1 MKLNNKGYMLIEIVL
16 ASVIAVAVAY
26 FMTDLTIK
34 LKNKNDDLMV
44 KTLVSTDQ
52 AIIYNAIMKD
62 LYSGRYSNGISCS
75 DIEDK
80 IQINSADKIFKY
92 GNFTNIVSKYAVL
105 GNFNCDDTSDPNY
118 IKITIPLSVK
128 QLPDEDF
135 NVNIRYKK

>member
-26 FMTDLTIK
+26 LMTDLTIK
-34 LKNKNDDLMV
+34 LKNRNDDLMV

-62 LYSGRYSNGISCS
+62 LYSGRYSDGVSCTGITSNM
-75 DIEDK
+75 
-80 IQINSADKIFKY
+80 QIDMDNKIFKY
-92 GNFTNIVSKYAVL
+92 RDFINVVSKYAIL
-105 GNFNCDDTSDPNY
+105 GNVNCVENIDY
-118 IKITIPLSVK
+118 MEITIPLSVK

-135 NVNIRYKK
+135 DVNIRFKK

>member
-34 LKNKNDDLMV
+34 LKNRNDDLMV

-52 AIIYNAIMKD
+52 AIIYNTIMKD
-62 LYSGRYSNGISCS
+62 LYSGRYSDGVSCS
-75 DIEDK
+75 DINSK
-80 IQINSADKIFKY
+80 ININSRDKIFKY

-105 GNFNCDDTSDPNY
+105 GNVNCVDYTDY
-118 IKITIPLSVK
+118 MEITISLSVK